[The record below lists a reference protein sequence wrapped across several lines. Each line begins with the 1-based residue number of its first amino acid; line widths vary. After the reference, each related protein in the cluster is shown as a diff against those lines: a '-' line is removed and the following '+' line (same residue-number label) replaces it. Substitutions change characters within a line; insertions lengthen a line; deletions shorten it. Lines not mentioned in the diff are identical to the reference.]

1 MGLLSRKVQWVLVT
15 LLAAGSCAHASPSDE
30 WGMYQRDAVHDGYA
44 PDTLLL
50 NRISFAWSE
59 HAQSTAQPVRGIAA
73 SRDTAFTTGI
83 STGSDKALV
92 AQSLVD
98 GHTLWSVPFTA
109 SGTISEPA
117 YSDGTVW
124 LVECNYDNFNQV
136 VAAYLDAFDAVTG
149 APIFHI
155 AVNVTTIS
163 TEAPTIANGHV
174 YFVSPMPF
182 APSGVFGS
190 VSAATGQIDWMS
202 QSPGGDG
209 QTASVLN
216 GVIYG
221 YTTTLNELDP
231 ATGLTTASIPNPNN
245 SFLLTTGRA
254 PVFSNNTA
262 FMTQGGKV
270 AAFDTLSQAYAWS
283 VDTYA
288 QGQVST
294 DGHDI
299 FYLSS
304 GALSVHDAATGAL
317 EWGWEAPQPGPGMG
331 GGITDNLVVTK
342 SHVIL
347 TDGFKIYFINRATH
361 MQDTSFSVTGVIAYA
376 ADTLLV
382 GDVSGIVTAFHLPSD
397 EIFKGDFE

>member
-1 MGLLSRKVQWVLVT
+1 MRSQLHKWRWILVT
-15 LLAAGSCAHASPSDE
+15 LFAAGSCAHAAPSDE

-50 NRISFAWSE
+50 NQISFAWSE

-73 SRDTAFTTGI
+73 SRDAVFTTGI
-83 STGSDKALV
+83 STASDKTLV
-92 AQSLVD
+92 AQSMID
-98 GHTLWSVPFTA
+98 GHTLWSVPFTVA
-109 SGTISEPA
+109 GTISEPA
-117 YSDGTVW
+117 YSDGMVW
-124 LVECNYDNFNQV
+124 LIESNYNNSYQV
-136 VAAYLDAFDAVTG
+136 VAAYLDAFDAASG
-149 APIFHI
+149 APIYHI
-155 AVNVTTIS
+155 AVNVTTTS

-174 YFVSPMPF
+174 YFVSPTPF

-190 VSAATGQIDWMS
+190 VSTATGQIDWMS

-231 ATGLTTASIPNPNN
+231 ATGLTTASIPDPNN
-245 SFLLTTGRA
+245 SYLLTTGRA
-254 PVFSNNTA
+254 PVFVNDSA

-270 AAFDTLSQAYAWS
+270 AAFDIVSQAHIWS
-283 VDTYA
+283 VDSYA

-294 DGHDI
+294 DGNDI

-317 EWGWEAPQPGPGMG
+317 KWGWEAPQPGPGSG
-331 GGITDNLVVTK
+331 GGISDNLVITK

-347 TDGFKIYFINRATH
+347 TDGFKTYFINRATH
-361 MQDTSFSVTGVIAYA
+361 LKDTSYSVTGVLAYA
-376 ADTLLV
+376 GDTLLI